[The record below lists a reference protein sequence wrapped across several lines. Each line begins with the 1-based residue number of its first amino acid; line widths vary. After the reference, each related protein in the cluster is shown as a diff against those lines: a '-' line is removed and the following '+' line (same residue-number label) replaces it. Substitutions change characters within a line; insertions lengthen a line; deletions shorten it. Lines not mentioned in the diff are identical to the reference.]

1 MEGAV
6 NNAEQFFVFFPKKKS
21 EESKVIDQ
29 SEIPTQPVADQVKV
43 NPSEAAQ
50 EIARFHLKRS
60 QDSHL
65 NEQIELVAP
74 KKIEKEFPPED
85 KQSSD
90 DLDDIEVPDEET
102 SAYQFKY
109 CFQSTTQK
117 PEFTK
122 NVILP
127 SS

>member
-6 NNAEQFFVFFPKKKS
+6 NNAEKFFVFFSKKKS

-65 NEQIELVAP
+65 NE
-74 KKIEKEFPPED
+74 
-85 KQSSD
+85 
-90 DLDDIEVPDEET
+90 
-102 SAYQFKY
+102 
-109 CFQSTTQK
+109 
-117 PEFTK
+117 
-122 NVILP
+122 
-127 SS
+127 